1 MAALRC
7 LKNIIRKML
16 KMYRFIKLYSAL
28 AIVALAFAQCTQD
41 ITTDIYVGEQ
51 NKTSA
56 TKIINTSRSAVSGSL
71 LVKFDEE
78 GVRALEQG
86 TRSGSGVT
94 RSNIEPLNNILL
106 DIDAV
111 SIERLIPFNLKH
123 EEDMRKAGLHRWYIV
138 HFDNEQPLDKVAQR
152 LASVGEVEKIEF
164 NTQMEMPKMQNSTPV
179 EMNNVSTRLSTPT
192 FNDKY
197 LNQQWDF
204 HNTGKHS
211 THAVAGMDI
220 NVFEAWKYTTGDN
233 SVIVSVVDTGVAYT
247 HEDLVDNMWVNS
259 GEIAGDGIDN
269 DGNGYIDD
277 IHGYNFV
284 DKGPV
289 SWDKEG
295 DGHGTHVAGTISAV
309 NNNGKGVCG
318 IAGGDGSGNGVRI
331 MSAQIFSGNNEN
343 NASVAVASEAITYSA
358 NNGAVLANNSW
369 GTKAMSG
376 QNDSWYMNYES
387 AIQDACKY
395 FQSKQNHPN
404 LIGGLLFFASGNDY
418 FSQSG
423 YPAAYIENISV
434 TSVGIDGMPASYTN
448 YGPGCNIAAPGGDQK
463 THGGQCGI
471 ASTMVENGK
480 DTYTYEQG
488 TSMACPHVTGVAAL
502 GVAYAKKLGKT
513 LTAEEFK
520 TKLLTSVNDIDS
532 DIKGTSFSKYL
543 RGMGTGRIDAF
554 KMLMNIEGITCIP
567 VVRGKML
574 YSIKVCDYLS
584 DGKVNLKLI
593 EENGV
598 EISEEDKKKLGISD
612 IVVLPNSG
620 TIRITC
626 ENIGSAIISVKMIAG
641 GDKVGGSDSAGGYV
655 ISKKFALIVRDS
667 FAENGGWL

>member
-1 MAALRC
+1 
-7 LKNIIRKML
+7 
-16 KMYRFIKLYSAL
+16 MYRFIKLYSAL
-28 AIVALAFAQCTQD
+28 AIVALTLVQCTQD
-41 ITTDIYVGEQ
+41 ITNEVFVGEQ

-56 TKIINTSRSAVSGSL
+56 TKIINTSRSAVAGTL
-71 LVKFDEE
+71 LVKFNEE
-78 GVRALEQG
+78 SARAFEQG
-86 TRSGSGVT
+86 TRCGNGVT

-111 SIERLIPFNLKH
+111 SIERLIPVNLKH
-123 EEDMRKAGLHRWYIV
+123 EEKMRKAGLHRWYIV
-138 HFDNEQPLDKVAQR
+138 HFDNEQPLDKVAQA
-152 LASVGEVEKIEF
+152 LATVGEVEKIEF
-164 NTQMEMPKMQNSTPV
+164 NTQMEMPKIQHSTPV
-179 EMNNVSTRLSTPT
+179 ELTSVSTRLSTPT
-192 FNDKY
+192 FNDIY
-197 LNQQWDF
+197 LNQQWHY
-204 HNTGKHS
+204 HNTGEPSSIAK
-211 THAVAGMDI
+211 AGMDI
-220 NVFEAWKYTTGDN
+220 NVYEAWKYTTGDP
-233 SVIVSVVDTGVAYT
+233 SVIVSIVDQGVAYT
-247 HEDLVDNMWVNS
+247 HEDLKDNMWVNS

-284 DKGPV
+284 DKGPI
-289 SWDKEG
+289 SWDKVG
-295 DGHGTHVAGTISAV
+295 DVGHGTHIAGTISAV
-309 NNNGKGVCG
+309 NNNGIGVCG
-318 IAGGDGSGNGVRI
+318 IAGGDGSGKGVRI
-331 MSAQIFSGNNEN
+331 MSAQIFSGKNEN
-343 NASVAVASEAITYSA
+343 NASASVVTAAIIYSA

-369 GTKAMSG
+369 GSKASET
-376 QNDSWYMNYES
+376 QNDEWYLRYDS
-387 AIQDACKY
+387 AIHEAFDY
-395 FQSKQNHPN
+395 FQSMNNHPN
-404 LIGGLLFFASGNDY
+404 LTGGVLLFAAGNDY
-418 FSQSG
+418 TAQSC
-423 YPAAYIENISV
+423 YPAAYKDNISV
-434 TSVGIDGMPASYTN
+434 TSFGVNGMPTWYTN
-448 YGPGCNIAAPGGDQK
+448 YGPGCNIAAPGGDQD
-463 THGGQCGI
+463 THGARYGI
-471 ASTMVENGK
+471 ASTMVKDGE
-480 DTYTYEQG
+480 DTYTYAQG

-502 GVAYAKKLGKT
+502 GIAYAKKIGKT
-513 LTAEEFK
+513 LTAKEFK

-584 DGKVNLKLI
+584 DGKVNLRLV

-612 IVVLPNSG
+612 VVVLPNSG

-641 GDKVGGSDSAGGYV
+641 GDKVGGSDSAGGCV